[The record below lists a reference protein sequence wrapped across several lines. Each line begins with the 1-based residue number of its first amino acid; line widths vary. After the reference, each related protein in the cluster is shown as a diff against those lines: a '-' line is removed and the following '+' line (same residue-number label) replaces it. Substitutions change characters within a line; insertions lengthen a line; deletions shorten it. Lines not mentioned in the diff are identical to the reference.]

1 MNPDLPTNRLWFYGA
16 ERRLAKKLPFF
27 RTADPARLLV
37 YPAAVFLYDT
47 PAAAA
52 RSGSVI
58 TPVHI
63 KKDGD
68 ILDAA
73 NDWASSERLRLEV
86 ASHHLLKHSDNC
98 NQEFWHKGW
107 NTGEMLRMSV
117 SVSAFEHKI
126 HQQVSREAEELNK
139 PVKQVYVEFILNLSR
154 EITGHIL
161 KTAATMGYNGLSG
174 YAPDESGVF
183 KRCRFLAVFSP
194 HIIKGS
200 SRITIEV

>member
-1 MNPDLPTNRLWFYGA
+1 MNPDLPTNRFWFHGA
-16 ERRLAKKLPFF
+16 ERRLANKLPFF
-27 RTADPARLLV
+27 RSADPSRLLKS
-37 YPAAVFLYDT
+37 ADALFLYDT

-58 TPVHI
+58 TPVYI
-63 KKDGD
+63 KRDGD

-107 NTGEMLRMSV
+107 NTGEMLRISV
-117 SVSAFEHKI
+117 SAPAFEHKI
-126 HQQVSREAEELNK
+126 HQQVSREAEEVNK
-139 PVKQVYVEFILNLSR
+139 PVKQVYDDFILNLSR
-154 EITGHIL
+154 EVIGHIL
-161 KTAATMGYNGLSG
+161 KTAATLGYSGLSG
-174 YAPDESGVF
+174 YAPDESGGF